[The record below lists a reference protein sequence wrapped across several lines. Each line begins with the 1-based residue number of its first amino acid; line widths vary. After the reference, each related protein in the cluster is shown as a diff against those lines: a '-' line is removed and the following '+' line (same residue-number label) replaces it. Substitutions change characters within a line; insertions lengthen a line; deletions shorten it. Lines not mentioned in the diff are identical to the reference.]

1 MRIMSIQETA
11 KLRMTLNVCML
22 GARGVGKTTVLTAIF
37 DETRG
42 TKGLA
47 GTSKIVISPKSD
59 TRKILSNRKDELL
72 EIFDEKK
79 AFSNGGIKATPGAS
93 PYYFEFGILSQQPCV
108 DLNIT
113 DFPGEYLNTDPD
125 FVNKSLA
132 ESSAIM
138 IAVDTPYLMEENGKY
153 NDAKN
158 QVSLIHDYL
167 KNNLNEITESKLIMF
182 VPLKCEKYF
191 YQRKMQDVKEQI
203 MKHYADIIELY
214 ETNDKV
220 SMVITPILTLGDVE
234 FSHFETGYEFPIA
247 TYKFR
252 GDSPK
257 FSPRFCTQPV
267 YYLLSFIVNRYMEN
281 KNSANIWEKILQ
293 AFFEFFKRHEDLCGE
308 MFKLN
313 QFRLEDESLGYYVIS
328 NTKLLNTK

>member
-1 MRIMSIQETA
+1 MGIQETA

-42 TKGLA
+42 AKGLA
-47 GTSKIVISPKSD
+47 GTSKIVVTPKAD
-59 TRKILSNRKDELL
+59 TRKILANRKDELL
-72 EIFDEKK
+72 EIFDEKRI
-79 AFSNGGIKATPGAS
+79 FSNGGIKATPGAS
-93 PYYFEFGILSQQPCV
+93 PYYFEFGILGQQPCV

-113 DFPGEYLNTDPD
+113 DFPGEFLHTDPD

-138 IAVDTPYLMEENGKY
+138 IAIDTPYLMEEDGKH
-153 NDAKN
+153 NDVKN
-158 QVSLIHDYL
+158 QVSLIYNYL
-167 KNNLNEITESKLIMF
+167 KDNLKEITDSKLIMF

-191 YQRKMQDVKEQI
+191 YQRKMQEVKEQI
-203 MKHYADIIELY
+203 VKHYADIIELY
-214 ETNDKV
+214 KTNDKV

-234 FSHFETGYEFPIA
+234 FSHFEPGEEFPIA
-247 TYKFR
+247 IYKFR
-252 GDSPK
+252 GEFPK

-267 YYLLSFIVNRYMEN
+267 YYLLSFTVNRYMEN
-281 KNSANIWEKILQ
+281 RDSANFWGKILQ
-293 AFFEFFKRHEDLCGE
+293 AIIEFFKKHEDLCGE